1 MRPLFGVS
9 LAPETA
15 QIPTILQVADEADR
29 RGLDLFGVQDHP
41 YQRRFLDTWTLL
53 TALGVRTRHL
63 KVFPDVACLPLRPP
77 AMLATEV
84 ATLDQLTTG
93 RVELGLGA
101 GNFWDAIVAMGGPRR
116 TPGEAVA
123 ALEEALDV
131 LQLMWSDERS
141 LRYDGRFYSLSGVH
155 PGPRP
160 VHDVGIWI
168 GAIGP
173 RMLHL
178 IGRRATGWIP
188 SSGYTPPDQLR
199 SKIAAIE
206 EAARGAGRDPA
217 QIRRIYNVGGVIGA
231 AGATSKGW
239 FDGGPQAWVD
249 QLVTL
254 TRDVGMTDYVFWPT
268 EDPVVQI
275 TLFAE
280 EVAPAVREALR

>member
-1 MRPLFGVS
+1 MKGEHMRPLFGVS

-141 LRYDGRFYSLSGVH
+141 LR
-155 PGPRP
+155 
-160 VHDVGIWI
+160 
-168 GAIGP
+168 
-173 RMLHL
+173 
-178 IGRRATGWIP
+178 
-188 SSGYTPPDQLR
+188 
-199 SKIAAIE
+199 
-206 EAARGAGRDPA
+206 
-217 QIRRIYNVGGVIGA
+217 
-231 AGATSKGW
+231 
-239 FDGGPQAWVD
+239 
-249 QLVTL
+249 
-254 TRDVGMTDYVFWPT
+254 
-268 EDPVVQI
+268 
-275 TLFAE
+275 
-280 EVAPAVREALR
+280 